1 MYLGKAMLFL
11 VLVYGVLFI
20 VKQILLFFR
29 GGQRR
34 G

>member
-1 MYLGKAMLFL
+1 MHLGKAML
-11 VLVYGVLFI
+11 VLAVSWGILFV
-20 VKQILLFFR
+20 VKQILLLFR

>member
-1 MYLGKAMLFL
+1 MYLGKAMLVL
-11 VLVYGVLFI
+11 ALVYGILFI
-20 VKQILLFFR
+20 IKQILLFFR

>member
-1 MYLGKAMLFL
+1 MSMPRVVFLICLGY
-11 VLVYGVLFI
+11 VILFI

-29 GGQRR
+29 GGQSR

>member
-1 MYLGKAMLFL
+1 MFMAKAAL
-11 VLVYGVLFI
+11 VLAAIYGILFI

-29 GGQRR
+29 GGQHR

>member
-1 MYLGKAMLFL
+1 MYLGKAVL
-11 VLVYGVLFI
+11 VLALVWGILFI

-29 GGQRR
+29 GGQPR

>member
-1 MYLGKAMLFL
+1 MFLAKAAIVLA
-11 VLVYGVLFI
+11 LVYGILFI